1 MTTLRSG
8 TELNN
13 LSQTVDN
20 SVNKRSRINNSN
32 RSRQKDP
39 RVAAAEINKNVLP
52 RNEVN
57 SGSEDFV
64 LPQNVIN
71 SGSEDYEDLSNE
83 GSARSGWSVIQKKSK
98 AKKAKKMTSV
108 VPKLRKKINKESLI
122 EMVDGFVEILKTE
135 HEVM

>member
-1 MTTLRSG
+1 M
-8 TELNN
+8 
-13 LSQTVDN
+13 
-20 SVNKRSRINNSN
+20 
-32 RSRQKDP
+32 
-39 RVAAAEINKNVLP
+39 
-52 RNEVN
+52 
-57 SGSEDFV
+57 
-64 LPQNVIN
+64 IN